1 MIVFTKGVAR
11 ENQGGAVRGLGQ
23 SASEKSLSQ
32 NILSFYSSFH
42 MGFFINFYHFLFIIF
57 CNFSTFFNMF
67 LFILWVLL
75 PPTPC
80 P

>member
-42 MGFFINFYHFLFIIF
+42 MGFFINFYHFL
-57 CNFSTFFNMF
+57 
-67 LFILWVLL
+67 
-75 PPTPC
+75 
-80 P
+80 

>member
-42 MGFFINFYHFLFIIF
+42 MVFFYKLLSFSVYHFL
-57 CNFSTFFNMF
+57 
-67 LFILWVLL
+67 
-75 PPTPC
+75 
-80 P
+80 

>member
-42 MGFFINFYHFLFIIF
+42 MGFFINFYHFLFIFFTVIF
-57 CNFSTFFNMF
+57 QHFMSSTKPTNSMF
-67 LFILWVLL
+67 
-75 PPTPC
+75 
-80 P
+80 

>member
-42 MGFFINFYHFLFIIF
+42 MGFFYKLLSFSVYHFL
-57 CNFSTFFNMF
+57 
-67 LFILWVLL
+67 
-75 PPTPC
+75 
-80 P
+80 

>member
-32 NILSFYSSFH
+32 NILSFYFICVFFYKLLSFSV
-42 MGFFINFYHFLFIIF
+42 YHFL
-57 CNFSTFFNMF
+57 
-67 LFILWVLL
+67 
-75 PPTPC
+75 
-80 P
+80 